1 MSKEFLEAGK
11 IINTFGVRGELK
23 VQPWSD
29 TVDFLKQFDTIYI
42 DGRPVAVAHVR
53 VHQRNVLLTLE
64 GVSDLDAALP
74 YKNKVIEVRR
84 DDITEIGGE
93 HFVADLI
100 GLEARNAE
108 TGEVI
113 GKVTD
118 ILAYPAQDL
127 YEVKGDKTHL
137 IPDVPEFVKEI
148 NEDEGYISFVML
160 EGM

>member
-1 MSKEFLEAGK
+1 MNKEFLEAGK

-23 VQPWSD
+23 VQPWSN
-29 TVDFLKQFDTIYI
+29 TVDFLKQFDTVYI
-42 DGRPVAVAHVR
+42 GGRSVAVANVR

-64 GVSDLDAALP
+64 GVNDLDAALP

-84 DDITEIGGE
+84 DDVQELEGE

-100 GLEARNAE
+100 GLDARNAD
-108 TGEVI
+108 TGEVF
-113 GKVTD
+113 GKVSD

-127 YEVKGDKTHL
+127 YEIKGSRTYL
-137 IPDVPEFVKEI
+137 IPDVPDFVKEI
-148 NEDEGYISFVML
+148 NEEEGYISFVLL